1 VVDNNSPFYGNY
13 TVGAS
18 TILPMGQVTIK
29 SIDEETVTLS
39 IEEVASATT
48 DPKKKTLF
56 FDVEVV
62 DIK

>member
-1 VVDNNSPFYGNY
+1 
-13 TVGAS
+13 
-18 TILPMGQVTIK
+18 MGKVTIK

-39 IEEVASATT
+39 IEEMASNTT

-56 FDVEVV
+56 FDVEIV